1 MKRAS
6 IVIRMYWR
14 DYVKMKKAFP
24 ATRGESMASYF
35 ERLAEHLERS
45 IFK

>member
-14 DYVKMKKAFP
+14 DLVRIKKEFP
-24 ATRGESMASYF
+24 AKRGEAMCDYI
-35 ERLAEHLERS
+35 ERLAEYLET
-45 IFK
+45 KK